1 MSAIDSASRQQ
12 DEAPRSRLRAETPPA
27 HYWRR
32 WTGDATAFDDAPIA
46 TPAPMLAAAASVTV
60 FEAPADAIEP
70 EPTAATASAVAKP
83 VRVAASRKSPATTPL
98 PKPAS
103 PLASAPSRA
112 EGDSQKP
119 DDQTPYR
126 VLVVE
131 DDRGQALFAQS
142 VLHGAGMQA
151 EVQMQSEGVV
161 EAIQRFRPDLVLMD
175 LHMPGQDGMTLTML
189 IRRLP
194 EYLHL
199 PIVFLTGDPDP
210 ERQFEVLESGADD
223 FLNKP
228 IRPRH
233 LIAAVSNR
241 IQRARQRVSPAA
253 TQAQAINSETGLP
266 TRITVLNQ
274 LSDSLQQQARGGLFF
289 IEIASALSLRER
301 FGYASFE
308 QLINQAGRQ
317 LAQSAA
323 PYPLAR
329 LNDNSF
335 LMLARDMDEAT
346 LETHAQR
353 LREALIQHP
362 FHIRDHEPLKLRGA
376 IGYTALSHGFPDAGS
391 ALEATERA
399 VLQARLIPSNL
410 AAFTPAQAAD
420 DTPRL
425 SLEDG
430 QFELAYQPIVAVTG
444 SGQAQYQ
451 VLLRMRQPDGSLLP
465 ASQVIPAAETAGGIA
480 QIDHWV
486 LEHALYMLAERQAQ
500 GPSMRLFV
508 SQSPRTLARESHAQ
522 WLLETLA
529 ERAIEGTSLVIDLR
543 LADALIHSV
552 TLRQFCHRLM
562 PAGVQFC
569 LSQFEPGAEADA
581 LLTQLP
587 LGYLRVASRYAG
599 AHNDP
604 ALRDELRGI
613 IDQAH
618 RVGLQ
623 VIGQQIEDP
632 QAAAAMWMGGI
643 DFIQGNLVQAAG
655 SDLGFD
661 FHNAVL

>member
-1 MSAIDSASRQQ
+1 MSAIDSASRPQ
-12 DEAPRSRLRAETPPA
+12 DEAPRQRLRAETPPA
-27 HYWRR
+27 RYWRR
-32 WTGDATAFDDAPIA
+32 WVGDAALVDDPPAAPVPVA
-46 TPAPMLAAAASVTV
+46 ASVPVPEVPEPAAASDR
-60 FEAPADAIEP
+60 P
-70 EPTAATASAVAKP
+70 ATADIATAVAKP
-83 VRVAASRKSPATTPL
+83 QRAAASRKSPAVP
-98 PKPAS
+98 PPQSAPA
-103 PLASAPSRA
+103 PASAPSRA
-112 EGDSQKP
+112 DGGGGEKP

-126 VLVVE
+126 ILVVE

-151 EVQMQSEGVV
+151 EVQMQSDGVV
-161 EAIQRFRPDLVLMD
+161 AAIQRFKPDLVLMD
-175 LHMPGQDGMTLTML
+175 LHMPGQDGMTLTMQ
-189 IRRLP
+189 IRQLP

-241 IQRARQRVSPAA
+241 IQRARQRVLP
-253 TQAQAINSETGLP
+253 TVPRAQAFNSDTGLP
-266 TRITVLNQ
+266 TRIAVLNQ
-274 LSDSLQQQARGGLFF
+274 LSEALQQKAGGGLFF

-346 LETHAQR
+346 LEEHAQR
-353 LREALIQHP
+353 LREGLIQHP
-362 FHIRDHEPLKLRGA
+362 FQVRDHEPLNLRGA
-376 IGYTALSHGFPDAGS
+376 IGYTALSHGFPDTGS

-399 VLQARLIPSNL
+399 VLQARLKPSNL
-410 AAFTPAQAAD
+410 AAFAPAQPSEDA
-420 DTPRL
+420 PRI

-430 QFELAYQPIVAVTG
+430 QFELAYQPIVAVAG

-451 VLLRMRQPDGSLLP
+451 VLLRMRQQDGSLLP

-486 LEHALYMLAERQAQ
+486 LEHALFLLAERQAQ
-500 GPSMRLFV
+500 GPSIRLFV

-522 WLLETLA
+522 WLLEALA
-529 ERAIEGTSLVIDLR
+529 ERGIEGTSLVIDLR

-552 TLRQFCHRLM
+552 TLRQFCQRLM

-569 LSQFEPGAEADA
+569 LSQFEPGPEADA

-587 LGYLRVASRYAG
+587 LGYLRVASRYAS
-599 AHNDP
+599 AHSDL
-604 ALRDELRGI
+604 ALRDQLRGI
-613 IDQAH
+613 IDRAH
-618 RVGLQ
+618 NAGLQ

-643 DFIQGNLVQAAG
+643 DFIQGNLVQAVG
-655 SDLGFD
+655 SELGFD